1 MRTTETI
8 LAVIQDRGRRGL
20 PLEDVYRQLFN
31 PVLYLTA
38 YGKLAKNSGALT
50 PGTTPETVDGMDL
63 EKIQTIIEAVR
74 FERYRWS
81 PARRIYIEK
90 KNSTKKRPLGMP
102 TWSDKLLQEVVRMIL
117 DAYYEPQFSDR
128 SHGFRPGRGCGSAI
142 DSIFNGW
149 RGTAWFIEG
158 DISSYFDTIDHGVMM
173 ETLRAK
179 IHDNRFLRLIENLLK
194 AGYLEDW
201 KFNATLSGTPQGGV
215 VSPILSNIYLD
226 RLDQFVEQTLMPEYN
241 RGDKRATNPVY
252 NRLNARKSEFRR
264 RGGNPE
270 TVKRMSQVLKQMPTR
285 DPYDPDF
292 RRLKYVRYADDFLL
306 GYAGPKTEAEEI
318 KRRIGKFLR
327 DSLKLELSEEKT
339 LLTHASTGEAKFLGY
354 GISIQRD
361 NNRRVKGGT
370 RAISGIPNLRVPKGR
385 ITEALKPYMKN
396 EKPVHRAMALN
407 DDAFS
412 IISQYQAEY
421 RGLVGYYR
429 KAINLNAFAKLRW
442 VMEVS
447 LTKTLAAKMKISVPS
462 VYRRYAAT
470 IVTKD
475 GVYKGLRISVQREG
489 RPPLVATWGG
499 VNLKR
504 VRIARLDDQPER
516 VWNTSR
522 TELVERLLAQTCEQC
537 GSTDRVSVHHI
548 RALRDL
554 KTKGQAPPPDWMV
567 RMASRQRKT
576 LVVCHNCHYHD
587 IHRHGTGGTVARS

>member
-1 MRTTETI
+1 MRF
-8 LAVIQDRGRRGL
+8 
-20 PLEDVYRQLFN
+20 P
-31 PVLYLTA
+31 
-38 YGKLAKNSGALT
+38 
-50 PGTTPETVDGMDL
+50 
-63 EKIQTIIEAVR
+63 
-74 FERYRWS
+74 
-81 PARRIYIEK
+81 
-90 KNSTKKRPLGMP
+90 
-102 TWSDKLLQEVVRMIL
+102 
-117 DAYYEPQFSDR
+117 
-128 SHGFRPGRGCGSAI
+128 
-142 DSIFNGW
+142 
-149 RGTAWFIEG
+149 
-158 DISSYFDTIDHGVMM
+158 
-173 ETLRAK
+173 
-179 IHDNRFLRLIENLLK
+179 
-194 AGYLEDW
+194 
-201 KFNATLSGTPQGGV
+201 
-215 VSPILSNIYLD
+215 
-226 RLDQFVEQTLMPEYN
+226 
-241 RGDKRATNPVY
+241 RAT
-252 NRLNARKSEFRR
+252 RL
-264 RGGNPE
+264 
-270 TVKRMSQVLKQMPTR
+270 
-285 DPYDPDF
+285 
-292 RRLKYVRYADDFLL
+292 LL